1 MQDVL
6 RQFNLDTSEASIRMG
21 VTRQTMQRWRKR
33 GYGPKYLKVGK
44 EYRYSEREIVSWLG
58 EYNEWLKKAQ

>member
-6 RQFNLDTSEASIRMG
+6 RNFNLDTYEAAIRMG
-21 VTRQTMQRWRKR
+21 ITRQTMQRWRKR

-58 EYNEWLKKAQ
+58 EYNEWLKKAE